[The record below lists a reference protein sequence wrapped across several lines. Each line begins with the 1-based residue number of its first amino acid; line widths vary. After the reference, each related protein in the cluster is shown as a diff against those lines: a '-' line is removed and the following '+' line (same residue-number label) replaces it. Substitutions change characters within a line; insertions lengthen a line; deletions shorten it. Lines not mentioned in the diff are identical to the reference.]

1 MPELDELDVLL
12 LLEELLE
19 RFREGG
25 DIDMAEDRRERD
37 ARTRGLDSD
46 LSMVLELLDEDL
58 DAEFLLEELPLLLLD
73 GFDLDFLSGVADLV
87 DLDYENEKV

>member
-1 MPELDELDVLL
+1 MPELDVRDVLL

-37 ARTRGLDSD
+37 ARTCGLGSD
-46 LSMVLELLDEDL
+46 LLMVLELLEEDL
-58 DAEFLLEELPLLLLD
+58 DTEFLLDELPLLLLD
-73 GFDLDFLSGVADLV
+73 DFDVDFLSGVADLV